1 MKTKSVGHAIAC
13 RRWNFGRI
21 IRHAIACPTI
31 ALIVAGCGHKEKPA
45 AELPAVRV
53 ETVEAQLTRTPDVFE
68 VAGTVRP
75 KLWAEVSS
83 KVMAGILEIPVKAGD
98 AVGAGQLLAK
108 LDDRELR
115 AEFDRAKADFDR
127 YKTLLE
133 KQAVTRAEFDAVQS
147 RYRVAEAALSY
158 AQIVAPFDGVV
169 ARKLAEV
176 GDMAAPGKPLLVVEA
191 PFEYRLEANVPE
203 RFPVALGAK
212 LHVVIDA
219 TGEKCVG
226 EVGEV
231 VPAAD
236 PASRSY
242 LVKINLQCRQPLK
255 SGMFGRAQFLRGERF
270 AIFVPKNAVHERGQL
285 TYVFV
290 AGDGRAQMRLVKT
303 GKSYLDAVEILS
315 GLQSGERIVISSE
328 QELTDGSPIAGL

>member
-1 MKTKSVGHAIAC
+1 MKHLAILLLLLATAC
-13 RRWNFGRI
+13 GR
-21 IRHAIACPTI
+21 HETVP
-31 ALIVAGCGHKEKPA
+31 EK
-45 AELPAVRV
+45 LPAVRV

-176 GDMAAPGKPLLVVEA
+176 GDMAAPGRPLFVVEA

-242 LVKINLQCRQPLK
+242 LVKVNLQCRQPLK

-270 AIFVPKNAVHERGQL
+270 GIFVPKSAVRERGQL

-290 AGDGRAQMRLVKT
+290 AEAGHARMRLVRT

-315 GLQSGERIVISSE
+315 GLQSGERVIVAGDVS
-328 QELTDGSPIAGL
+328 DGQPVTQ